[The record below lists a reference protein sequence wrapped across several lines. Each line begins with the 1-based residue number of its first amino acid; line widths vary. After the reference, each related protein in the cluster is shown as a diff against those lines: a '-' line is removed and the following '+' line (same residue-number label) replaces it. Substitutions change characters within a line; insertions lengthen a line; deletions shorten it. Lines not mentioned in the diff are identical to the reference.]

1 MTGAAQGG
9 ARSEAT
15 VPEAAMPEA
24 TVPAV
29 AAGLEAQGGCG
40 AVAAG
45 EGCRW
50 RRKQTEGVTALVLMG
65 GRSAEREVSLAT
77 GRAVARALGE
87 SESGAGWA
95 AAAELA
101 GEAKPGDGLAMD
113 GQPAGTLPMAALPG
127 DAPPM
132 GAPPR
137 GAPPRG
143 APPRGAGPGDA
154 LPVDVQP
161 VEVRPDGLWS
171 CEQRGVGRPAEILG
185 SFPERTIAFLALHGA
200 GGEDGVIQ
208 GFLESLGRPYTGS
221 GVESSALCM
230 NKQYT
235 RLLARELG
243 LAVAPGR
250 VLAATAWGDAS
261 ALERARLLGQLG
273 ELGDSLFVKPLR
285 GGSSVNA
292 SGAARETGAG
302 GGPAEGAGAVS
313 QQSATPGLGE
323 RLEMV
328 FAGGDD
334 ALVERTVSG
343 IEATCAVLETAAG
356 GARSLPPVEI
366 RPTGG
371 RFFDY
376 QQKYAADGALELCPP
391 QNLTPQTQ
399 RALADGALALHLAA
413 GCRGAT
419 RTDFIVPVSPAGQQ
433 GQPVLLEINTL
444 PGMTE
449 RSILPQAARVAG
461 LSFRELCLE
470 LLALARPREWS
481 R

>member
-15 VPEAAMPEA
+15 VPEAA
-24 TVPAV
+24 VPAV

-87 SESGAGWA
+87 SQSGTGLA

-250 VLAATAWGDAS
+250 VLPAAAWGDAS

-273 ELGDSLFVKPLR
+273 DLGDSLFVKPLR

-292 SGAARETGAG
+292 SGAARGTGAG
-302 GGPAEGAGAVS
+302 GGPAQGAGAVS
-313 QQSATPGLGE
+313 Q
-323 RLEMV
+323 
-328 FAGGDD
+328 
-334 ALVERTVSG
+334 
-343 IEATCAVLETAAG
+343 
-356 GARSLPPVEI
+356 
-366 RPTGG
+366 
-371 RFFDY
+371 
-376 QQKYAADGALELCPP
+376 
-391 QNLTPQTQ
+391 
-399 RALADGALALHLAA
+399 
-413 GCRGAT
+413 
-419 RTDFIVPVSPAGQQ
+419 
-433 GQPVLLEINTL
+433 
-444 PGMTE
+444 
-449 RSILPQAARVAG
+449 
-461 LSFRELCLE
+461 
-470 LLALARPREWS
+470 
-481 R
+481 